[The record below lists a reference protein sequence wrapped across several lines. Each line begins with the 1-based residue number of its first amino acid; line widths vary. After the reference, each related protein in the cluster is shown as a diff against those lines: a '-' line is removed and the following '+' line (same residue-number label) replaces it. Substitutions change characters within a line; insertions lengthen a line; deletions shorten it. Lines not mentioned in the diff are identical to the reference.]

1 MTNVGFHKQPG
12 YNGAVEV
19 VVSSDDPRN
28 RLIIANVVTDALRRQ
43 GFGNVDTLD
52 SQTMH
57 PLPET
62 NVMSLMDRIEQK
74 NPSFFHTPVTV
85 WSAPDPQYIVRAT
98 MDSCGPY
105 DDLERCSAFDELMPI
120 YPDHSSLKQERVPA
134 APPIESLMSG
144 IILEPGAVK
153 PEGVKVIVT
162 YPDDRAEEAFNLL
175 DQYQKRYQDLGFVAA
190 PAVAINDERLSIA
203 NQKAAYQKGPK
214 VLLSQQDE
222 ENVAAMKAGLDRFK
236 ADVERVTVPRK
247 KISDLPLDHPVRLMT
262 EQALMEGIT
271 PYYVGRF

>member
-1 MTNVGFHKQPG
+1 MTNVGFHKHPG

-19 VVSSDDPRN
+19 VVTSDDPRN

-62 NVMSLMDRIEQK
+62 NVTSLMDRIEQK

-120 YPDHSSLKQERVPA
+120 YPDHSSLKQERVPP
-134 APPIESLMSG
+134 APPIESLMTG
-144 IILEPGAVK
+144 MVVEPAS
-153 PEGVKVIVT
+153 PALHGVKVLVT
-162 YPDDRAEEAFNLL
+162 YPPDRETEALEKIDEYQRRYKDLAFLIAPALAISDDRLNT
-175 DQYQKRYQDLGFVAA
+175 
-190 PAVAINDERLSIA
+190 A

-222 ENVAAMKAGLDRFK
+222 ENVAAMKAGLDSFE
-236 ADVERVTVPRK
+236 AGVERVTVPRK

-262 EQALMEGIT
+262 EQALMESIT
-271 PYYVGRF
+271 QYCVGRF